1 MKFTIKFSLTLS
13 FVLACSCATNPF
25 TGEKHLDLFG
35 NSEIFAN
42 SFQSYNSFL
51 NENKVITNTTDANR
65 VKTVGINIRRAVETY
80 LKSVGQESY
89 LNGYSWEYNLVEDPS
104 VNAWCMPGGKIVFY
118 TGIIPI
124 CQNDAGIA
132 TVMGHEIAHALLNH
146 GKRRMQ
152 TASAIALGGVALQV
166 ASEKKSPEAQ
176 KAIAMAYAGGAQFGV
191 LLPFSRNHETEAD
204 ELGLRLMA
212 IAGYNPE
219 SAVSFW
225 KRMAAQNGGQEPAQW
240 MSTHPSNTTRIHNIQ
255 KMIPTAKT
263 EAKKFGV
270 VFR

>member
-1 MKFTIKFSLTLS
+1 MKTNILLTLS
-13 FVLACSCATNPF
+13 FIIVSSCTTNPF
-25 TGEKHLDLFG
+25 TGQKHVDIFG

-42 SFQSYNSFL
+42 SFQSYTSFL
-51 NENKVITNTTDANR
+51 NENKVIANTTDANR
-65 VKTVGINIRRAVETY
+65 VKTVGMNIRKAVETY
-80 LKSVGQESY
+80 LKSVGQENY

-118 TGIIPI
+118 TGIIPV

-152 TASAIALGGVALQV
+152 TAYGIALGGAVLEIAT
-166 ASEKKSPEAQ
+166 EKKSSETQ

-219 SAVSFW
+219 NAISFW
-225 KRMAAQNGGQEPAQW
+225 KRMATQNGGNEPAEW
-240 MSTHPSNTTRIHNIQ
+240 MSTHPSNATRIQNIQ
-255 KMIPTAKT
+255 KMIPTAKS
-263 EAKKFGV
+263 EATKFGV